1 LWKNDVFGPKI
12 SIYLHESNVY
22 DQKLH
27 ESNIYY
33 PKKKKEGYN
42 FEEKVFFERKKQ
54 VVYFFRAKHGFP
66 YKKPWE
72 HTLVGLCL
80 GETNFY
86 FKFMKISL

>member
-42 FEEKVFFERKKQ
+42 FEEKVF
-54 VVYFFRAKHGFP
+54 
-66 YKKPWE
+66 
-72 HTLVGLCL
+72 L
-80 GETNFY
+80 
-86 FKFMKISL
+86 